1 MRISMFCGLVSK
13 LLYVEKIIDDSE
25 SEGMKKG
32 SFWLPFRVFNMEYRI
47 PVTLL
52 RVRKA

>member
-1 MRISMFCGLVSK
+1 MFWGLVSIF
-13 LLYVEKIIDDSE
+13 LFVEKIIDDSE

-32 SFWLPFRVFNMEYRI
+32 SFWLPFRVFKMVNRI